1 MKKKMAAVWALA
13 AMLTMGTATMTALA
27 EGGPSQEAIGFIM
40 IPMGIRFIIHG
51 KRAEI
56 TSGAI

>member
-27 EGGPSQEAIGFIM
+27 EGWSQSGSNWVYYDSN
-40 IPMGIRFIIHG
+40 GNQVYNTW